1 MLFVLFIIAASPVEA
16 QVDFQEP
23 AKPQSVAALI
33 EQLGDRSFQTRQ
45 KATRELAKRG
55 RKAVPELRIALKHEN
70 PEIRRRAKSILGKV
84 LGTVTRDRFLADP
97 TLANAKLMPGWNRL
111 RLLFD
116 SDELAI
122 EAFGRWLRAEP
133 GLFEAQ
139 VVGGREFDEE
149 LTRRAAFLT
158 NFLKA
163 DATET
168 TKQRQQLM
176 DSVHATLFLVSTS
189 ADRPTSAT
197 DRVCESLFAI
207 RVVAMQLM
215 QSKSIT
221 FKLANEWV
229 QVDGSQYP
237 RLLLTLKYGLPA
249 GLPLAEKIVR
259 AKARGPRMEYALH
272 VIGKLGGKK
281 QIEVLKQQLTNT
293 VRLSRRRSQ
302 AIRGPGGSRKPVNFE
317 YQVRD
322 IALAMLWHLNGEHPS
337 DHGFGVRVR
346 EHRWFVFSP
355 GSIGFA
361 SDEERDAA
369 FAEWAKFVEAKKK

>member
-1 MLFVLFIIAASPVEA
+1 MLLDLFIIAVLPMQA
-16 QVDFQEP
+16 QVDSQEP
-23 AKPQSVAALI
+23 PEPPSVSALI

-45 KATRELAKRG
+45 KATRELTKRG
-55 RKAVPELRIALKHEN
+55 PEAVTKLRSALKHEN
-70 PEIRRRAKSILGKV
+70 PEVRRRAQSILGKV
-84 LGTVTRDRFLADP
+84 LGTAARDRFLADR
-97 TLANAKLMPGWNRL
+97 TLANAKLMPGWKRL
-111 RLLFD
+111 RLMFD
-116 SDELAI
+116 SDNAAI
-122 EAFGRWLRAEP
+122 QTFATWLQAEP
-133 GLFEAQ
+133 RLFEAQ
-139 VVGGREFDEE
+139 IVGGREFDEE

-158 NFLKA
+158 NFLTA

-168 TKQRQQLM
+168 AKQGKQLL
-176 DSVHATLFLVSTS
+176 DSVHAALFLVSTS
-189 ADRPTSAT
+189 AGRPGSAT
-197 DRVCESLFAI
+197 DRACESLFAI

-229 QVDGSQYP
+229 RADGSQYP

-249 GLPLAEKIVR
+249 GLPLAEKIVQ

-272 VIGKLGGKK
+272 IIGKLGGQK
-281 QIEVLKQQLTNT
+281 QIEVLKQQLTNST
-293 VRLSRRRSQ
+293 RLSRQRSQ
-302 AIRGPGGSRKPVNFE
+302 AIKGPGGSRKPVNFE

-322 IALAMLWHLNGEHPS
+322 IALAMLWHLSDEHPS

-361 SDEERDAA
+361 SDNERDAA
-369 FAEWAKFVEAKKK
+369 LAEWTKFVEAKKK